1 MNLNGK
7 FILPIKKNRTN
18 SKRDLLNNNKI
29 KLINLILSKKPISL
43 LSNIKYNNT
52 NLSHKIN
59 FSGKR
64 NSLKKSCIQ
73 KIKVSFENNINNM
86 NNIKKVTAQE
96 FSNYNV
102 LKRENNKKID
112 TSCNNFKNRL
122 KNKSFYI
129 IKKRSYEIPNDN
141 ISYIKKK
148 KCAIKNQK
156 SDLIR
161 KLKLKKSNS
170 ISISRNLNIS
180 GCSFEERKNSN
191 KSLSNI
197 INNFSIN
204 GKNSFYLNKNKRNF
218 SQDLKYKINLFVNS
232 QKLKNSRKI
241 FKSTYSRK
249 NINNTKISEKI
260 ITTNNSDKENT
271 DFSTKKNNLT
281 NHSNNIPYFTTNFN
295 NSTNITETN
304 NNEFFQENKISNKKK
319 IIKKK
324 LGLPFHPNS
333 KKEEYYNHLESKN
346 NYLIRN
352 HKSEIY
358 IPYNKKNNKSC
369 KIKRDISPFN
379 NCRMKLGKSN
389 INHSAKNKKNKNDY
403 FFYLYSDTNNVNNSK
418 NNNCINSLD
427 SSRKMDKSYD
437 KIIKN
442 FNILRNENIEKEQLI
457 GVEQAHF
464 RIVAIIQENKKILN
478 YQENE

>member
-7 FILPIKKNRTN
+7 FILQKNKNKINNKK
-18 SKRDLLNNNKI
+18 DLLSNDKI
-29 KLINLILSKKPISL
+29 KLINLILSKNPISL
-43 LSNIKYNNT
+43 LSNIKYKNT
-52 NLSHKIN
+52 NLSHKIH

-64 NSLKKSCIQ
+64 DSFKNSSIK
-73 KIKVSFENNINNM
+73 KIKVSFDNNI
-86 NNIKKVTAQE
+86 NNIKKVKAKD
-96 FSNYNV
+96 FSNY
-102 LKRENNKKID
+102 KIIKKENKKKID
-112 TSCNNFKNRL
+112 TSYNNFKNVL

-129 IKKRSYEIPNDN
+129 INKRSYEIPNDN

-148 KCAIKNQK
+148 KCAIKNHN

-161 KLKLKKSNS
+161 RLKLKKSKS

-180 GCSFEERKNSN
+180 GCSFEKRKNSN

-204 GKNSFYLNKNKRNF
+204 GKNSFYLKSKNKRNF
-218 SQDLKYKINLFVNS
+218 SQDLKYKIRLFVKE
-232 QKLKNSRKI
+232 QKLKNSRKVLR
-241 FKSTYSRK
+241 SSYSGK
-249 NINNTKISEKI
+249 NLSNIKTSEKI

-271 DFSTKKNNLT
+271 EFTTKKNNLT

-304 NNEFFQENKISNKKK
+304 NNEFIPENKISSKKK

-333 KKEEYYNHLESKN
+333 KKEEYYNQLERKN
-346 NYLIRN
+346 HYLIRN
-352 HKSEIY
+352 NKSEIY
-358 IPYNKKNNKSC
+358 IPYNKANNKSC

-379 NCRMKLGKSN
+379 NCRMKLGKSS
-389 INHSAKNKKNKNDY
+389 INHSAKNLKNKNDY
-403 FFYLYSDTNNVNNSK
+403 FFYLYSDTNNDNNNK
-418 NNNCINSLD
+418 NNNYMNSLD
-427 SSRKMDKSYD
+427 TSRKIDKNYAQ
-437 KIIKN
+437 KN
-442 FNILRNENIEKEQLI
+442 NNFIILRNENMEKEQLI

-464 RIVAIIQENKKILN
+464 RIVAMIQENKKLLN
-478 YQENE
+478 SQEN